1 MVEIRSYSIDE
12 LEELTGFN
20 QRTISYYIQQGLLP
34 KVGRRGRST
43 RYPQLFVDRLKFIQ
57 RVRDLQDS
65 GRLGSITLPRI
76 ARVIWYLI
84 EQSGDTPEF
93 AELDDREIQQLFE
106 GETIVDERVLG
117 ESSEGDPVQVSFGK
131 FGPYVQAGDATAS
144 IDAQEFNS
152 ITLEDALSRISEK
165 QAEKEKRLIK
175 EFEDAGIRVLDG
187 PYGPYVRHRGVNA
200 KIPKS
205 LDPTQLTIEDCESL
219 IEKKRDKLA
228 TKSASR
234 RKDRLATRIESR
246 EKTEIGT
253 KLDLARSYVDMGD
266 PGGARRILEEVLD
279 EEEVAAASQAEQEE
293 YKAIVGETRAL
304 RPKKDLV
311 REDNVEEYS
320 AASMEPSMMRD
331 EWVSFS
337 EEAAE
342 EPERLPSLAVADFSV
357 QQERKP
363 DRLIEEIERQV
374 REGRS
379 RAEGR
384 TETWTRAPITE
395 HIEISVQGIDSEQ
408 VDLVDSL
415 AQRIRKLL
423 GVD

>member
-1 MVEIRSYSIDE
+1 
-12 LEELTGFN
+12 
-20 QRTISYYIQQGLLP
+20 
-34 KVGRRGRST
+34 
-43 RYPQLFVDRLKFIQ
+43 
-57 RVRDLQDS
+57 
-65 GRLGSITLPRI
+65 
-76 ARVIWYLI
+76 
-84 EQSGDTPEF
+84 
-93 AELDDREIQQLFE
+93 
-106 GETIVDERVLG
+106 
-117 ESSEGDPVQVSFGK
+117 
-131 FGPYVQAGDATAS
+131 
-144 IDAQEFNS
+144 
-152 ITLEDALSRISEK
+152 
-165 QAEKEKRLIK
+165 
-175 EFEDAGIRVLDG
+175 
-187 PYGPYVRHRGVNA
+187 
-200 KIPKS
+200 
-205 LDPTQLTIEDCESL
+205 
-219 IEKKRDKLA
+219 
-228 TKSASR
+228 
-234 RKDRLATRIESR
+234 
-246 EKTEIGT
+246 
-253 KLDLARSYVDMGD
+253 
-266 PGGARRILEEVLD
+266 
-279 EEEVAAASQAEQEE
+279 
-293 YKAIVGETRAL
+293 
-304 RPKKDLV
+304 V